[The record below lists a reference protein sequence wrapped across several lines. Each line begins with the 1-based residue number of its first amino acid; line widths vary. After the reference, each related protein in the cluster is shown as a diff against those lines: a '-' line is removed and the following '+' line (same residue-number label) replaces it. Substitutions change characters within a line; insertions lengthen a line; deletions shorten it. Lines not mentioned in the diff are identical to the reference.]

1 MSPVQKEAPPTLSS
15 RVENVL
21 VDQVREI
28 LLQLTK
34 AISSIKVFSWQH
46 AATRK
51 MIHGVWENLARFL
64 EKQQPRLDIGVEEF
78 AFTFHDRVVYRD
90 ERAIKSLP
98 FLFYKD
104 GMKQLFIYKSLKE
117 EELSEFLKIICDA
130 FELPE
135 EADVVNR
142 LWEKDLAHIHCF
154 APDDFLEAKIGAG
167 KQPPMM
173 YSDPSKLRMGIV
185 SLNQE
190 DLAIDGSITEAEL
203 NLAIPSEIADPA
215 LVSPDESGIRPV
227 SDGLDAE
234 PFTLLSD
241 QEDRDLREMLQ
252 FNRRLSPTGEMVL
265 LEGELLH
272 LETDPTRFLQ
282 IMEVVDRLHQ
292 DLIEKADFYWAA
304 QLLEHIKELQASFLK
319 DSSPSSFQLEPLQE
333 FLDKVSSRFSQVGIQ
348 EVLAEKPLSDYR
360 SFFDYLTLVGPKSLP
375 LLTDLCDVIKSPAF
389 YAAMGGYLRE
399 IGRQAPSQL
408 LQLATSSR
416 PALTK
421 EVIAALGS
429 HPDKRVVLL
438 LAAFKGAWDS
448 SIKQEAIR
456 FLGKSTDPGAI
467 RILSDFMKDPD
478 EDIRVFTANSIMTL
492 NDKVLGDHVKSTV
505 LNKNFY
511 KKSLAERQAYL
522 DLLGRQLN
530 WEAYDVLRDILRQRS
545 GLVNRRRRL
554 DTRLAVV
561 QTLAR
566 TGGSRAREV
575 LQDGCHMRGLAVR
588 RACRIAL
595 ESLPRLTEPKTP
607 PPEKKDARA

>member
-1 MSPVQKEAPPTLSS
+1 MSSFQKEAPPTLSS

-28 LLQLTK
+28 VLQLTK

-46 AATRK
+46 AATQK
-51 MIHGVWENLARFL
+51 MIHGVWENLTRFL

-78 AFTFHDRVVYRD
+78 AFTFRERVVYRD
-90 ERAIKSLP
+90 EKSIKSLP

-104 GMKQLFIYKSLKE
+104 GMKQLFIYKSLKK
-117 EELSEFLKIICDA
+117 EELSEFLKIIRDA

-167 KQPPMM
+167 KQSAMM
-173 YSDPSKLRMGIV
+173 YADPSALRMGVV

-190 DLAIDGSITEAEL
+190 DLAIEGSISEAEL
-203 NLAIPSEIADPA
+203 NLAFPSDLAVPDPA
-215 LVSPDESGIRPV
+215 SPEESGLRPV
-227 SDGLDAE
+227 SDGVETE

-241 QEDRDLREMLQ
+241 QEDLDLREMLQ
-252 FNRRLSPTGEMVL
+252 FNRRLSPTGEIVM

-292 DLIEKADFYWAA
+292 DLIEKADFYWAT
-304 QLLEHIKELQASFLK
+304 QLLERIKELLASF
-319 DSSPSSFQLEPLQE
+319 SSPASFQREPLQA
-333 FLDKVSSRFSQVGIQ
+333 FLDKVTSRFSQVGIQ
-348 EVLAEKPLSDYR
+348 EVLAEKPLDDYHP
-360 SFFDYLTLVGPKSLP
+360 FFDYLSLIGPKSLP
-375 LLTDLCDVIKSPAF
+375 LLTDLCDIIKSPSF
-389 YAAMGGYLRE
+389 YASMGGYLRE
-399 IGRQAPSQL
+399 IGRVAPSQL

-416 PALTK
+416 PTLTK

-438 LAAFKGAWDS
+438 LAAFKGAWDK

-456 FLGKSTDPGAI
+456 VLGKSTDPGAI

-478 EDIRVFTANSIMTL
+478 EDIRVFTANCIWTL
-492 NDKVLGDHVKSTV
+492 SDKALADYVTGAVQD
-505 LNKNFY
+505 KNFY
-511 KKSLAERQAYL
+511 KKSMAERQAYL
-522 DLLGRQLN
+522 DLLGRQESR
-530 WEAYDVLRDILRQRS
+530 EAYDVLRDLLRRRS

-554 DTRLAVV
+554 DTRLAVI

-566 TGGSRAREV
+566 TGGSLSREV
-575 LQDGCHMRGLAVR
+575 LQEGCQMRGR
-588 RACRIAL
+588 KIRHACRIAL
-595 ESLPRLTEPKTP
+595 KSLPRQHEPKTLL
-607 PPEKKDARA
+607 PEKDDVRA

>member
-1 MSPVQKEAPPTLSS
+1 MSSFQKEVPLNLSA

-21 VDQVREI
+21 IDQVREI
-28 LLQLTK
+28 ILQLTK

-46 AATRK
+46 AATQK
-51 MIHGVWENLARFL
+51 MIHGVWESLTRFL

-78 AFTFHDRVVYRD
+78 AFTFRERVVYRD
-90 ERAIKSLP
+90 EKAIKSLP

-104 GMKQLFIYKSLKE
+104 GMKQFFIYKSLKE
-117 EELSEFLKIICDA
+117 EEMAEFLKIIRDA
-130 FELPE
+130 FERPE

-167 KQPPMM
+167 KQSAMM
-173 YSDPSKLRMGIV
+173 YSDPSALRTGAV

-190 DLAIDGSITEAEL
+190 DLAIEGSISEAEL
-203 NLAIPSEIADPA
+203 NLAIPSDLAVPDPA
-215 LVSPDESGIRPV
+215 SPDESGIRPV
-227 SDGLDAE
+227 SDGVETE

-241 QEDRDLREMLQ
+241 QEDLDLREMLQ

-304 QLLEHIKELQASFLK
+304 QLLERIKELTVSFSSPASF
-319 DSSPSSFQLEPLQE
+319 QREPLQA
-333 FLDKVSSRFSQVGIQ
+333 FLDKVTSRFSLVGIQ
-348 EVLAEKPLSDYR
+348 EVLAEKPLNDYR
-360 SFFDYLTLVGPKSLP
+360 PFFDYLSLIGPKSLP
-375 LLTDLCDVIKSPAF
+375 LLTDLCDVIKSPVF
-389 YAAMGGYLRE
+389 YASMGGYLRE

-408 LQLATSSR
+408 LQLAAPSR
-416 PALTK
+416 PTLTK

-429 HPDKRVVLL
+429 HPDTRVVLL
-438 LAAFKGAWDS
+438 LAAFKGDWDK

-456 FLGKSTDPGAI
+456 VLGKSTDAGAL

-478 EDIRVFTANSIMTL
+478 EDIRVFTANSIWTL
-492 NDKVLGDHVKSTV
+492 NDKALGDFVKNAVQSKT
-505 LNKNFY
+505 FY
-511 KKSLAERQAYL
+511 KKSLGERQAYL
-522 DLLGRQLN
+522 DLLGRQKSRD
-530 WEAYDVLRDILRQRS
+530 AYDVLRDLLRQRS
-545 GLVNRRRRL
+545 GIVNRRRRL
-554 DTRLAVV
+554 NTRLAVI

-566 TGGSRAREV
+566 TGGSLSREV
-575 LQDGCHMRGLAVR
+575 LQEGCQMRGR
-588 RACRIAL
+588 KIRHACRIAL
-595 ESLPRLTEPKTP
+595 KSLPRRTEPKTP
-607 PPEKKDARA
+607 PPEKDDVRA